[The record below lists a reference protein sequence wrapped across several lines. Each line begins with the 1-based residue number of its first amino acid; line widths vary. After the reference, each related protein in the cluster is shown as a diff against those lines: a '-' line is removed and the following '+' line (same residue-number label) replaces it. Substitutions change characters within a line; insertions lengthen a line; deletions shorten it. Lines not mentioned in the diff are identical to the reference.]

1 MEGDE
6 TNDDDEVEAGDA
18 DGGMV
23 ALSMK
28 LFAAAAA
35 TLWIDLGDM
44 TASPGIYCEE
54 LKGKLKLA
62 EEPLRHRSAA
72 S

>member
-1 MEGDE
+1 
-6 TNDDDEVEAGDA
+6 
-18 DGGMV
+18 MV

-44 TASPGIYCEE
+44 TASPGMYCEE
-54 LKGKLKLA
+54 VNGKLRFAEA